1 MCKQHQYCLKD
12 RKGMNFKIVTDQYC
26 NNYVLHTHRFYFDKI
41 NDLNVDYI
49 LLNFLDETSQEIQ
62 TIVND
67 YLNITKHLLSK
78 NKNNYDI
85 FQGYFTK

>member
-1 MCKQHQYCLKD
+1 MFYIH
-12 RKGMNFKIVTDQYC
+12 IV
-26 NNYVLHTHRFYFDKI
+26 FDKI

>member
-1 MCKQHQYCLKD
+1 M
-12 RKGMNFKIVTDQYC
+12 
-26 NNYVLHTHRFYFDKI
+26 
-41 NDLNVDYI
+41 DYI

-78 NKNNYDI
+78 IRIIMMFFKDILQNKNNFY
-85 FQGYFTK
+85 

>member
-1 MCKQHQYCLKD
+1 M
-12 RKGMNFKIVTDQYC
+12 
-26 NNYVLHTHRFYFDKI
+26 
-41 NDLNVDYI
+41 DYI